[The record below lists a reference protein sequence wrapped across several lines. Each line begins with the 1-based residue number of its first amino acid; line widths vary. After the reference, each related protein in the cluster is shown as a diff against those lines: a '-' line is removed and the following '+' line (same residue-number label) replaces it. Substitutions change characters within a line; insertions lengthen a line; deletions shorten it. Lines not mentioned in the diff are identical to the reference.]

1 MNWKPDRHHPLVP
14 QICEHICVQIARENW
29 APHTRLSSVRDTAA
43 AMGVNPNTVQQA
55 FAELERQGVLYSEQG
70 VGWFVGEDH
79 TAALETV
86 ARLAQEKTALFFADM
101 SRLGLDPAAVKQYVK
116 EWNV

>member
-1 MNWKPDRHHPLVP
+1 MNWKPDRHLPLVP
-14 QICEHICVQIARENW
+14 QICEHICVKIVQENW
-29 APHTRLSSVRDTAA
+29 EAHTRISSVRDTAA

-55 FAELERQGVLYSEQG
+55 FTALERQGVLYSEQG

-79 TAALETV
+79 TAARETV
-86 ARLAQEKTALFFADM
+86 KRLAQEKTALFFADM
-101 SRLGLDPAAVKQYVK
+101 SRLGWDADAVKQYVK